1 MNKINLLIK
10 LTSNSLSAQKVNEN
24 GNLEAIKIN
33 GEVSKPYDSVTD
45 IDTTISFIKK
55 DCFNI
60 ESFSEDSCVVIL
72 DFGAKEEILKS
83 FSLSLK
89 EVDDNNNLLIINPE
103 LSAVISSDVSGDLLT
118 SLNQELQNLK
128 AENSTLNGQVDDL
141 SKKLKEQSDNNLK
154 LTNELQKLRDSGAGY
169 KVGDT
174 VTFGKYYQSN
184 DTDKEP
190 IKWTVIASRG
200 DAYLLISDRVLD
212 KFDFGDQISDW
223 ENSDFRKWLNSDFID
238 QIFSDAD
245 KQKIVENLTDEY
257 TLENDTNHSDS
268 DLFKFSMSIA
278 ALENDTNH
286 SDSDSNLSK
295 TETIRVLD
303 KIFCLN
309 ANEALVYFSENK
321 SRKAY
326 ATWYAMSRGV
336 SNNLGYAASWIL
348 SSNLLSGGIL
358 DINGQVQ
365 LKKATYIGIGVRPA
379 VWVKL

>member
-141 SKKLKEQSDNNLK
+141 SKKLKEQSQFQQ
-154 LTNELQKLRDSGAGY
+154 LQFQY
-169 KVGDT
+169 K
-174 VTFGKYYQSN
+174 K
-184 DTDKEP
+184 
-190 IKWTVIASRG
+190 
-200 DAYLLISDRVLD
+200 
-212 KFDFGDQISDW
+212 
-223 ENSDFRKWLNSDFID
+223 
-238 QIFSDAD
+238 
-245 KQKIVENLTDEY
+245 
-257 TLENDTNHSDS
+257 
-268 DLFKFSMSIA
+268 
-278 ALENDTNH
+278 
-286 SDSDSNLSK
+286 
-295 TETIRVLD
+295 
-303 KIFCLN
+303 C
-309 ANEALVYFSENK
+309 
-321 SRKAY
+321 
-326 ATWYAMSRGV
+326 
-336 SNNLGYAASWIL
+336 
-348 SSNLLSGGIL
+348 
-358 DINGQVQ
+358 
-365 LKKATYIGIGVRPA
+365 
-379 VWVKL
+379 

>member
-268 DLFKFSMSIA
+268 D
-278 ALENDTNH
+278 
-286 SDSDSNLSK
+286 SNLSK

-365 LKKATYIGIGVRPA
+365 LEEVTYIGIGVRPA